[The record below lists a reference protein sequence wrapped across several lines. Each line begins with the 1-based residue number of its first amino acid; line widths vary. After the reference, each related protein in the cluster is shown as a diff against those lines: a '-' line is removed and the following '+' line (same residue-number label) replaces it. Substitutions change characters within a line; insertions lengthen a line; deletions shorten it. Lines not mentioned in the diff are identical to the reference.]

1 MIFEKADRN
10 EFTTIKKF
18 YWNLIDEMSDVNE
31 QIGWKKGIYP
41 SDDFLMKSLEKGE
54 LFILKEDDIL
64 RACVVLNS
72 DYNMGY
78 VDVPWSIKCEA
89 DEVLIPHAL
98 AVSPNCQGKGV
109 GKRVVK
115 EILNYA
121 KTEGKKAVRLDIL
134 GTNTTAE
141 KLYTG
146 CGFQFAQAKIMF
158 YEDTGWTEY
167 KMYEMRV

>member
-1 MIFEKADRN
+1 MI
-10 EFTTIKKF
+10 
-18 YWNLIDEMSDVNE
+18 
-31 QIGWKKGIYP
+31 
-41 SDDFLMKSLEKGE
+41 
-54 LFILKEDDIL
+54 
-64 RACVVLNS
+64 LNS

-98 AVSPNCQGKGV
+98 AVSPDCQGKGI
-109 GKRVVK
+109 GKRIVK
-115 EILNYA
+115 EILDYA
-121 KTEGKKAVRLDIL
+121 KTEGKKTVRLDIL

-146 CGFQFAQAKIMF
+146 CGFLFVQAKIMF

-167 KMYEMRV
+167 KMYELKV